1 MLNFSYSAAKQN
13 GEIVKG
19 EREAESEKILA
30 QALKA
35 EGLLLM
41 RADASTGRGIS
52 NLNVK
57 IDLSEIISKMRPV
70 SMVEK
75 MFFTRNLAVMIAAGL
90 PLTRAM
96 DALSEESTN
105 PKFKQI
111 LKEVNSSVMKG
122 KTLAESLKI
131 HEKVFS
137 TLFVNMVEVGET
149 TGKLTLVL
157 KLLARQMK
165 KDYDLRKRVKGAMM
179 YPAIIIT
186 ALVIVG
192 TLMMIYVVP
201 TLTQTIKDLGVE
213 LPISTKAIIFTSDL
227 LANYLVFVLIGFA
240 VFVALVWRTLK
251 TAKGKETFDR
261 LILKAP
267 LFGSLVKKFNV
278 ARFTR
283 TLSYLITSGV
293 PLVRSLDITANVLG
307 NTLYKRAS
315 EEAAR
320 DVQKGKQLNEIL
332 GAHSEIF
339 QPVVVQM
346 IKVGEETGKVSDL
359 LLRVALFFEE
369 DVNET
374 TKNLS
379 TIIEPLLMIVIG
391 VAVGFFAISML
402 QPIYGSLGSI

>member
-13 GEIVKG
+13 GEVVKG

-30 QALKA
+30 TTLKS
-35 EGLLLM
+35 EGLLLL
-41 RADASTGRGIS
+41 RTQASAGSGLARL
-52 NLNVK
+52 NLK
-57 IDLSEIISKMRPV
+57 IDLLEIMSRLRPISL
-70 SMVEK
+70 VEK

-96 DALSEESTN
+96 DALAEESAN
-105 PKFKQI
+105 PKFKKI
-111 LKEVNSSVMKG
+111 LTEINGSVIKG
-122 KTLAESLKI
+122 KTLADSLKI
-131 HEKVFS
+131 HEKVFG

-165 KDYDLRKRVKGAMM
+165 KDYDLRRRVKGAMM
-179 YPAIIIT
+179 YPAIIVS
-186 ALVIVG
+186 ALLMVG
-192 TLMMIYVVP
+192 GLMMVYVVP
-201 TLTQTIKDLGVE
+201 TLTQTIKDLGVD
-213 LPISTKAIIFTSDL
+213 LPLSTKIIIFVSDL
-227 LANYLVFVLIGFA
+227 LANYILFVVVGFA
-240 VFVALVWRTLK
+240 AFATMAWRLLK
-251 TAKGKETFDR
+251 TQKGKELFDR
-261 LILKAP
+261 FILKAP

-293 PLVRSLDITANVLG
+293 PVVRSLEITSKVLG
-307 NTLYKRAS
+307 NTLYQRAA
-315 EEAAR
+315 EEASR
-320 DVQKGKQLNEIL
+320 DVQKGKQINEIL
-332 GAHSEIF
+332 GAHPEIF
-339 QPVVVQM
+339 QPVVIQM

-379 TIIEPLLMIVIG
+379 TVIEPLLMIVIG
-391 VAVGFFAISML
+391 VAVGFFAVSML
-402 QPIYGSLGSI
+402 QPIYGSLGNI